1 MKSSI
6 IGVIIAVVV
15 IIIIIA
21 VVAATYHPSSVKAT
35 LTNIIYT
42 VYVANRG
49 SNTVSVIN
57 TATNTVTATVTVGSG
72 SSGVAIGS

>member
-35 LTNIIYT
+35 LTNYI
-42 VYVANRG
+42 VYVANGG
-49 SNTVSVIN
+49 SDTSVIN